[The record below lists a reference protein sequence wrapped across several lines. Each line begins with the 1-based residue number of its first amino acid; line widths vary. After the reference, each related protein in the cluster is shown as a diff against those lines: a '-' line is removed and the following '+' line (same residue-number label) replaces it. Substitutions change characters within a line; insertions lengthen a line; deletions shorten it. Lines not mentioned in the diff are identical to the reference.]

1 MNDEEIANDIS
12 RPSVRAL
19 VYTEH
24 LFATSV
30 SRSMAE
36 FGNLAFK
43 EDVTEGWATHNFEV
57 RRTHNYVAGGIRVH
71 NQSGPIGQLGDTLDA
86 GLDRLS
92 GVTDGDGSF
101 LDKASD
107 LINAGMHVVDRS
119 TAA

>member
-57 RRTHNYVAGGIRVH
+57 RRTHNYVAGGIPVH
-71 NQSGPIGQLGDTLDA
+71 NQSGPLSQLGDTLDA
-86 GLDRLS
+86 SLDRLS

-101 LDKASD
+101 LDKASN
-107 LINAGMHVVDRS
+107 LINASLHVVDCA

>member
-57 RRTHNYVAGGIRVH
+57 RRTHNYVAGGIPVH
-71 NQSGPIGQLGDTLDA
+71 NQSGPFSQLGDTLDA
-86 GLDRLS
+86 SLDRLS

-101 LDKASD
+101 LDKASN
-107 LINAGMHVVDRS
+107 LINASLHLVDCAV
-119 TAA
+119 AA